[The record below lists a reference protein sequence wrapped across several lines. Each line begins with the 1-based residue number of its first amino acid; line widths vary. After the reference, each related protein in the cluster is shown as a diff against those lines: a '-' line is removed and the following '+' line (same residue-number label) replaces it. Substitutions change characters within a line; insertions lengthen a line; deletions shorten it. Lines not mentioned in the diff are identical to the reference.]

1 MFNVLKIAVPKENRA
16 IISSTHTLTYI
27 HNLNQEKWLEKG
39 KNPAGNTLY
48 SYFSYFIKCTKK
60 INAKMSIEILLVRVQ
75 NVCVFVCIHLSIES
89 FSDWLFWRLR
99 NIQSILYDF
108 EDCFNNWFLVKDKT
122 AAINAVFS
130 HSSKWQL
137 AQAIIKHAYFSHF
150 NLTICYNWPT
160 V

>member
-1 MFNVLKIAVPKENRA
+1 
-16 IISSTHTLTYI
+16 
-27 HNLNQEKWLEKG
+27 
-39 KNPAGNTLY
+39 
-48 SYFSYFIKCTKK
+48 
-60 INAKMSIEILLVRVQ
+60 MSIEILLVRVQ

-89 FSDWLFWRLR
+89 FIDWLFWRLT

-137 AQAIIKHAYFSHF
+137 AQTIIKHAFSHF
-150 NLTICYNWPT
+150 NLTICYNWPELNALKRYRLVKFQRNLASEHIVIVRKHQNNYNVLFGIDDVDVNVIASFSAFT
-160 V
+160 F